1 MRVVLPAP
9 LTPIRQVS
17 TPGRNAPLIPLSSSS
32 WGLPLNSFT
41 LSPFMPC
48 EEEAMLTK
56 GKTMK
61 GKAAEGYRL
70 LSSPLRKGRVYRQ
83 KGLSDLLAPFTDH
96 NKPSLGLL

>member
-17 TPGRNAPLIPLSSSS
+17 TPGLKAPLIPLSSSS

-48 EEEAMLTK
+48 LEEAMLIGSTDGEGK
-56 GKTMK
+56 GC
-61 GKAAEGYRL
+61 
-70 LSSPLRKGRVYRQ
+70 
-83 KGLSDLLAPFTDH
+83 
-96 NKPSLGLL
+96 